1 MSIVR
6 NTKFTLIVVAIM
18 AFIFIQSALPADLSK
33 AESGTIVRFIVNL
46 FQGILPL
53 SRETL
58 SFIVRKTA
66 HFTEYAVLGCALLPA
81 VREWTEAPEAASAED
96 SGTDPT
102 NASETRSAD
111 AEQAFLSKNCLI
123 AWIIG
128 ALYSVTDEVHQYFVP
143 GRSCELRDMG
153 IDSCGVL
160 AGVLIVMLV
169 LRHKERRQSA

>member
-1 MSIVR
+1 M
-6 NTKFTLIVVAIM
+6 
-18 AFIFIQSALPADLSK
+18 
-33 AESGTIVRFIVNL
+33 
-46 FQGILPL
+46 
-53 SRETL
+53 
-58 SFIVRKTA
+58 
-66 HFTEYAVLGCALLPA
+66 
-81 VREWTEAPEAASAED
+81 
-96 SGTDPT
+96 
-102 NASETRSAD
+102 
-111 AEQAFLSKNCLI
+111 SKNCLI